1 MKGQYLTN
9 KRAFT
14 AGRTTRRE
22 GPIIGI
28 GGPPKYV
35 VECFWPLKESFNDYA
50 WYRSIMVYH
59 QSLRDVS
66 LDI

>member
-9 KRAFT
+9 KGAFT

-35 VECFWPLKESFNDYA
+35 VECFWPLKSSFNGYA
-50 WYRSIMVYH
+50 
-59 QSLRDVS
+59 
-66 LDI
+66 